1 MEAGSSEV
9 TRFQRPTKRLMGFFN
24 KGLGPLPDDMP
35 DLRKVD
41 DIEWDSVTRY
51 RRIILILT
59 VAMVASTVLVIWHAY
74 DWTHYSVITGAVA
87 LLGLSDLVASIV
99 MLVFFML
106 YFIMLSRVVTT
117 TARLQ
122 RAALAEEMWFRS
134 GCESWSWPRR
144 LYSCVLFGLVH
155 LYNLVVPI
163 AAVFALTL
171 GGAVMMAVYLREYR
185 KTRSS
190 TRATLVSSLFHR
202 DYNDTVIFALMPV
215 IAVGLLI
222 YLLLEMF

>member
-35 DLRKVD
+35 DLREVD
-41 DIEWDSVTRY
+41 NIDWNSITRY

-59 VAMVASTVLVIWHAY
+59 VAMVASTVLVIWHTF
-74 DWTHYSVITGAVA
+74 DWTQYSVITGVVA
-87 LLGLSDLVASIV
+87 LLGLSDLIASIV
-99 MLVFFML
+99 LLAFLML
-106 YFIMLSRVVTT
+106 YFIMLSRVVAT

-122 RAALAEEMWFRS
+122 RAAVAEEMWFRS
-134 GCESWSWPRR
+134 GCETWSWPRR
-144 LYSCVLFGLVH
+144 VYSCMLFGLVH

-163 AAVFALTL
+163 AAVFALAL

-185 KTRSS
+185 KTRCSI
-190 TRATLVSSLFHR
+190 RATLVSGLFHR
-202 DYNDTVIFALMPV
+202 DYNDTVIFVLMPV
-215 IAVGLLI
+215 IAVGTLI